1 MLQSVGSQRV
11 EYDLAINSNI
21 HLWDHPS
28 KTAPG
33 KGNIDLKSVLKHEV
47 WRERTRVQLLVHILN
62 SGASLSKP
70 RKVTFFFFLQLIF
83 QLQNRR

>member
-1 MLQSVGSQRV
+1 MPQSVGSQRV

-47 WRERTRVQLLVHILN
+47 WMRANAGSITCSH
-62 SGASLSKP
+62 
-70 RKVTFFFFLQLIF
+70 T
-83 QLQNRR
+83 